1 MEAIWPNYKKKI
13 KWKER
18 LKNINREKRLK
29 RRKSNFKLYI
39 YRCFPYLPIGDSNN
53 IAIIVVIM
61 CVVAVMASV
70 NRRHHNSYCGFAAL
84 FRVMTIA
91 FQFIYIICLF
101 RLCAV
106 CVLCG
111 IVWSRYCNFLYLFIV
126 AGCVLSVC
134 FVCSLCSVL
143 WRKMISIFSLFHS
156 LTHTRTET
164 EECSGFVVWF
174 CLACSD
180 CCPKWLFN
188 AFPPYFTAFIRYMYT
203 LFRRIYMKCRS
214 KLYYNCLIIWQLCVH
229 YCVCF
234 ASKFL
239 WFNLCRIFVSLVLF
253 LTRLSSDISCLICHL
268 HCSAI
273 KCPHA
278 KQT

>member
-134 FVCSLCSVL
+134 FVCSLRFCGEK
-143 WRKMISIFSLFHS
+143 WFQFSPSFTHS
-156 LTHTRTET
+156 LTQGQKQKNVQDLWF
-164 EECSGFVVWF
+164 GFVW
-174 CLACSD
+174 
-180 CCPKWLFN
+180 
-188 AFPPYFTAFIRYMYT
+188 
-203 LFRRIYMKCRS
+203 
-214 KLYYNCLIIWQLCVH
+214 
-229 YCVCF
+229 
-234 ASKFL
+234 
-239 WFNLCRIFVSLVLF
+239 LVL
-253 LTRLSSDISCLICHL
+253 TVSEMIV
-268 HCSAI
+268 
-273 KCPHA
+273 
-278 KQT
+278 